1 MNNNNLNYD
10 NNFNADNQSE
20 QEQVLTN
27 PFIQG
32 RAFKFILM
40 LMALFG
46 ACFIIFTCIFQV
58 IFKPIMVAGYS
69 MQPTINSQAIGLNGT
84 INTDTV
90 YYQPVTRNEINYKDI
105 IIINA
110 SYSTD
115 NHSIIKRVIGLPG
128 QTISFAT
135 SGNVYTG
142 NNGKLYIKYN
152 VYINDELLIE
162 DYIKEDMEFLI
173 GYGTDIEAYS
183 FYNELAKKLTMGET
197 FSYTLSEDEYFVMG
211 DNRNNST
218 DSRYFGPIEYKN
230 IIGKVKIHVPYGQN
244 LAQVVWHKI
253 FGN

>member
-1 MNNNNLNYD
+1 
-10 NNFNADNQSE
+10 
-20 QEQVLTN
+20 
-27 PFIQG
+27 
-32 RAFKFILM
+32 
-40 LMALFG
+40 
-46 ACFIIFTCIFQV
+46 
-58 IFKPIMVAGYS
+58 

-90 YYQPVTRNEINYKDI
+90 YYQPVMRNEINYKDI

-142 NNGKLYIKYN
+142 NNGKPYIKYN